1 MKAWLGVVMVC
12 LQFMQ
17 MFSVQVINLK
27 YYLVFF
33 LKRSIHGKY
42 CQIWFW
48 KDRKSLK
55 SPLKFLPITDVWY
68 RRYTSCLRLII
79 HFLGKRKWFS
89 EVKSHFFCP
98 PRNELSDENET
109 YINTSIVQKFEL
121 FSKKRLKEAIY
132 SATNCTSNETLGIFL
147 TFPSQFHRNFQ
158 FSYLLTISMFLFNR

>member
-42 CQIWFW
+42 YQIWFC

-68 RRYTSCLRLII
+68 RRYTSWLRLII
-79 HFLGKRKWFS
+79 HFLGSRKWFS
-89 EVKSHFFCP
+89 EVKSHFFVH
-98 PRNELSDENET
+98 RNELSDENET
-109 YINTSIVQKFEL
+109 YINTSQYCAEVWAIFQKET
-121 FSKKRLKEAIY
+121 KR
-132 SATNCTSNETLGIFL
+132 SN
-147 TFPSQFHRNFQ
+147 TFCHKLYFKWDPWHF
-158 FSYLLTISMFLFNR
+158 FNLSITVP